1 MLSEL
6 PQWEAEY
13 RRLPGSLP
21 ITRVILAGALVAA
34 LALTAQPATDSGRAS
49 LETHPSPACSELAR
63 LHRHGV
69 TSGPWAAR
77 VRVACSRSSARP

>member
-1 MLSEL
+1 MLSGL

-21 ITRVILAGALVAA
+21 ITRVILAGALVASLV
-34 LALTAQPATDSGRAS
+34 LAGGTATDSGRAGNPVF
-49 LETHPSPACSELAR
+49 TSPACSELAR

-69 TSGPWAAR
+69 TSGPWVAR
-77 VRVACSRSSARP
+77 ARVACSRSSARP